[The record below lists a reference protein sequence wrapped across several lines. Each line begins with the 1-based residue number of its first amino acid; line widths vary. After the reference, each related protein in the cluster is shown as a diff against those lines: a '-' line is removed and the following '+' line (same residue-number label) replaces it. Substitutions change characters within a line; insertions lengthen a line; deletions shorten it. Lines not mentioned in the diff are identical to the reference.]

1 MANRRVPLNLGT
13 TVTLNAAGSGTARIG
28 PDSSRGPAVWIID
41 GVILTNGRP
50 GQAPIPRVQVYVDS
64 ISPANRQGLS
74 YDGSFAQGKCDI
86 RLTRGQQ
93 VLAVWDAGQSGDICE
108 FTVTGWKEQ

>member
-1 MANRRVPLNLGT
+1 MARRTPLNAGT
-13 TVTLNAAGSGTARIG
+13 VVTLNASGSGTASIG
-28 PDSSRGPAVWIID
+28 PDSARGPAVWIID

-50 GQAPIPRVQVYVDS
+50 GQAPIPRVQVYIDTVS
-64 ISPANRQGLS
+64 SANRQGLS

-93 VLAVWDAGQSGDICE
+93 IIAVWTAGQAGDICE

>member
-1 MANRRVPLNLGT
+1 MARKTSLNAGT
-13 TVTLNAAGSGTARIG
+13 IVTLNASGAGTASIG
-28 PDSSRGPAVWIID
+28 PDSARGPAVWLID

-50 GQAPIPRVQVYVDS
+50 GQAPIPRVQVYIDTV
-64 ISPANRQGLS
+64 SPANRQGLS

-93 VLAVWDAGQSGDICE
+93 IIAVWASGQSGDVCE

>member
-1 MANRRVPLNLGT
+1 MATRRVPLNLGT

-64 ISPANRQGLS
+64 VSPANRQGLS